1 MCRAWRER
9 EPGARVAAA
18 RAALA
23 LRPDCAAA
31 LLLLAEE
38 DAPTVQ
44 EVTYSIHGV
53 IRVSTARANRPLQ
66 SIIRSIM

>member
-1 MCRAWRER
+1 MRQGPAEEAMGRAWRER

-23 LRPDCAAA
+23 ARADCAPA

-44 EVTYSIHGV
+44 EVTHHHIY
-53 IRVSTARANRPLQ
+53 
-66 SIIRSIM
+66 